1 MAMMF
6 SNCKPWRIDHGHGEF
21 KDNYFDN
28 NRQLDIT
35 ISNMA
40 TRTGKDNYR
49 FRSGRVRDRD
59 KDRWSEPKTV
69 QLEINYP
76 HLQKNDIYHRN
87 SIQQIW
93 VFDHSDIGERVP
105 RPLHQRRTTGPEVW
119 PTKLETHRSPFCY
132 IYYSFS
138 DYRWSCSYIA
148 DKIKNPHLQK
158 SANTSLLHNA
168 RCEFCRFSI
177 ITKQRSLSVFL
188 HR

>member
-76 HLQKNDIYHRN
+76 HLQKNMIY
-87 SIQQIW
+87 IIE
-93 VFDHSDIGERVP
+93 I
-105 RPLHQRRTTGPEVW
+105 L
-119 PTKLETHRSPFCY
+119 
-132 IYYSFS
+132 YS
-138 DYRWSCSYIA
+138 
-148 DKIKNPHLQK
+148 K
-158 SANTSLLHNA
+158 SG
-168 RCEFCRFSI
+168 FSI
-177 ITKQRSLSVFL
+177 TATSAKEFRGHCISVGLPDRKYGRRNWKHLSLTVLLYILQLQRLSLKL
-188 HR
+188 